1 MGCSPVEVQVTDVGA
16 VENMGTVKTFWICK
30 GQKVNS
36 NPNHECEVLATAFTY
51 AIPQDALQS
60 WF

>member
-1 MGCSPVEVQVTDVGA
+1 MGCSPVEVQVTDVVA
-16 VENMGTVKTFWICK
+16 VENMETVRTFWICIS
-30 GQKVNS
+30 QKVNS
-36 NPNHECEVLATAFTY
+36 NPNDECEVLATAFTY